1 MIKRRFGDDFAT
13 AISANLEVKATEVVR
28 RDAKGGKRRPREN
41 KGERADR
48 KPREQREEKKE
59 EKPAAT
65 EEAPK
70 AEEATKEAPKREGR
84 RRGGREGQ

>member
-13 AISANLEVKATEVVR
+13 SISANLEIKAHEPNR
-28 RDAKGGKRRPREN
+28 KDAKGGKRGGKPREN
-41 KGERADR
+41 RER
-48 KPREQREEKKE
+48 KPREQKEEKKE

-70 AEEATKEAPKREGR
+70 AE
-84 RRGGREGQ
+84 

>member
-13 AISANLEVKATEVVR
+13 AISSNLEVKAPESNK

-41 KGERADR
+41 KGDRPDR
-48 KPREQREEKKE
+48 KPREPREEKKAE
-59 EKPAAT
+59 VATVPAV

-70 AEEATKEAPKREGR
+70 QEESK
-84 RRGGREGQ
+84 